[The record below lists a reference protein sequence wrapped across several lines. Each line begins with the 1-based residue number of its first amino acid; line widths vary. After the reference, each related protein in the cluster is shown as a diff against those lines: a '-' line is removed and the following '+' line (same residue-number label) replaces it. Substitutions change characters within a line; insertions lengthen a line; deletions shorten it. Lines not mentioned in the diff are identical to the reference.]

1 MSYDIGKNLVISG
14 STTVLTRRF
23 KTVYRKLDSDKSTV
37 IKNGTNYYENLNLP
51 FLEIATN
58 PHGPTDTDD
67 IINVPANYLFVGIIS
82 TSSLQTNQTSSV
94 TQKQKYVFPV
104 THGRDYLSSS
114 LSYGEVLKS
123 NIALPVNFI
132 SGNITDGYQSE
143 VSNRFMSGV
152 IITNIHNDAY
162 GSDKEVG
169 LQGPFAEQWVGGR
182 QSRHVSINRGTDSY
196 ITRPE
201 AWKLVLGQL
210 GTSSYQATLGFVG
223 SDYPYPEGND
233 YEPSFPVVAHKR
245 ATYYREEFAK
255 RPVNIKN
262 IKYSTGS
269 YQIGNYSNNYEVVSI
284 FDRTSNN
291 RLLRKTLL
299 DNQSNIGIVTELSG
313 VLRTTTS
320 GRVDFELV
328 DRVSGS
334 SKSVI
339 GNRFAAPGGARY
351 TSRGFLNRYA

>member
-123 NIALPVNFI
+123 NNALPVNFI